1 MKCAI
6 CGNINNNELFSVKEM
21 NFGYKT
27 AFSYFECS
35 SCGCLQLMDVPED
48 LSKYYPSNYY
58 SFKNDNFLK
67 KFLKRKWI
75 EYLIF
80 KNSFIGKFVSTK
92 FQKTFF
98 DEISKLNLTKETH
111 VLDVG
116 SGSGDLI
123 VALNGM
129 GFKKAI
135 GIDPFIENN
144 KYTYI
149 LKKTIQQMDY
159 SEKFDLILFDHS
171 FEHIPEQWNTLKL
184 VLKLLSENG
193 TCMIAIP
200 LKNDYIW
207 NLFGVNW
214 VQIDAPRHLFL
225 HTIKSFTILTEKCG
239 LEIQDIIFDSNEFLF
254 CGSEQYKNDISL
266 MAENSYL
273 INLKESIFSKE
284 QVENFKLEAKKLNN
298 DKLGDQAI
306 FVIKKA

>member
-6 CGNINNNELFSVKEM
+6 CGNNDDNRPFSIKEM
-21 NFGYKT
+21 MFGYKT
-27 AFSYFECS
+27 DFSYFECS
-35 SCGCLQLMDVPED
+35 SCGCLQLIDVPDD
-48 LSKYYPSNYY
+48 LGKYYSSDYY
-58 SFKNDNFLK
+58 SFKKDNFLK
-67 KFLKRKWI
+67 KFLKKKWI

-80 KNSFIGKFVSTK
+80 KNSYIGKFVSTK

-98 DEISKLNLTKETH
+98 DEISKFNITKKTR

-129 GFKKAI
+129 GFEKAI

-144 KYTYI
+144 NEDFI
-149 LKKTIQQMDY
+149 IKKTIQQMDY

-171 FEHIPEQWNTLKL
+171 LEHIPEQLNTLKS
-184 VLKLLSENG
+184 VFNLLSENG

-225 HTIKSFTILTEKCG
+225 HTIESFTILVEKCG
-239 LEIQDIIFDSNEFLF
+239 LDISDIIFDSNEFLF
-254 CGSEQYKNDISL
+254 YGSEQYKKDIPL

-273 INLKESIFSKE
+273 INPKKSMFSKK
-284 QVENFKLEAKKLNN
+284 QIENFKSESEKLNQE
-298 DKLGDQAI
+298 KLGDQAI
-306 FVIKKA
+306 FVLKKP